1 MQRTRGGTCTCES
14 RPPAASSPSRCPPGL
29 RPLAQ
34 PRSALPCQHWRP
46 APWQPLPSRRLT
58 LGTGTAAGAGRLP
71 AAKTAR
77 RTAWKRWWPSWWG
90 LPRMVPRRPL
100 FSACGRLVCHPVLL
114 PRALGQPWS
123 LGLCVKLNGRSYK
136 FAGSVAS
143 TLTRLSTPC
152 QPPALAHGIQQS
164 WHSCLSCAG
173 RLTGGPAG
181 MRERAG
187 CAGRPPLCGSRPACL
202 DGLARILRRP
212 ADRARPA
219 RARRGGRRRRAGR
232 RRAPGGAQAQHT
244 LRVIRMHL
252 GWSASVAYHVHGGN
266 AAEQDQLFDMIK
278 QLNTVFV
285 G

>member
-1 MQRTRGGTCTCES
+1 
-14 RPPAASSPSRCPPGL
+14 
-29 RPLAQ
+29 
-34 PRSALPCQHWRP
+34 
-46 APWQPLPSRRLT
+46 
-58 LGTGTAAGAGRLP
+58 
-71 AAKTAR
+71 
-77 RTAWKRWWPSWWG
+77 
-90 LPRMVPRRPL
+90 
-100 FSACGRLVCHPVLL
+100 
-114 PRALGQPWS
+114 
-123 LGLCVKLNGRSYK
+123 
-136 FAGSVAS
+136 
-143 TLTRLSTPC
+143 
-152 QPPALAHGIQQS
+152 
-164 WHSCLSCAG
+164 
-173 RLTGGPAG
+173 